1 MQSGLLTDSL
11 LAPNAA
17 ARILSCGYRYLNS
30 YFLYLLL
37 TLNTLEMSRNY
48 KFHNPEGLY
57 FISFA
62 VVGWLDVFTRNEYK
76 DLFLESLEFC
86 QKNKGLEIHA
96 WCIMTNH
103 VHLVFRSINGQP
115 PELLI
120 GDLKRFTSQSI
131 VKSIK
136 ENPRES
142 RKDFLLDFFKKEAD
156 KSSNVKHYQFWRHD
170 NKPIEL
176 WSNKIIQQKI
186 DYVHNNPV
194 ESGLVYKAE
203 DYVYSSAIDYS
214 GQKGLVDDIVV
225 FRMFDV

>member
-1 MQSGLLTDSL
+1 M
-11 LAPNAA
+11 
-17 ARILSCGYRYLNS
+17 
-30 YFLYLLL
+30 YFVCS
-37 TLNTLEMSRNY
+37 TIVSS
-48 KFHNPEGLY
+48 HNPEGLY

-176 WSNKIIQQKI
+176 WSNKVIQQKI

-225 FRMFDV
+225 FRMFDI

>member
-1 MQSGLLTDSL
+1 MKSFYLYDSK
-11 LAPNAA
+11 NV
-17 ARILSCGYRYLNS
+17 
-30 YFLYLLL
+30 
-37 TLNTLEMSRNY
+37 TMSRNY

-76 DLFLESLEFC
+76 DLFLESLQFC

-96 WCIMTNH
+96 WCIMSNH
-103 VHLVFRSINGQP
+103 VHLVFRSINGQN
-115 PELLI
+115 PELLV

-136 ENPRES
+136 ENPQES
-142 RKDFLLDFFKKEAD
+142 RKEFLLDFFKKEAE
-156 KSSNVKHYQFWRHD
+156 KSSNVKQYQFWRHD

-176 WSNKIIQQKI
+176 WSNKVIQQKI

-194 ESGLVYKAE
+194 EEGLVYKSE

-214 GQKGLVDDIVV
+214 GQKGLVDDVVV
-225 FRMFDV
+225 FRMFGI